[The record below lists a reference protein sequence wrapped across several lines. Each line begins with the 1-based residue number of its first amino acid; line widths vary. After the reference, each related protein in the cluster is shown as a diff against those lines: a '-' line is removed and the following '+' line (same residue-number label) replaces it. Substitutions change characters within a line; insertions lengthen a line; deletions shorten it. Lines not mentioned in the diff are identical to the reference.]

1 MEEYRLETDALLR
14 LLRAVLLPKDD
25 PIGWEEGCS
34 VSDLALMIAEQ
45 RLVPMLYSAIQRQT
59 GPNWEC
65 LAQQLKPLYQ
75 RELHRGLMQEYE
87 IQALLDDME
96 RDSIDCLPMKGWV
109 MRDYYSDPLMRS
121 MGDFDVLI
129 RDMDSRKMQKWME
142 AHGYTP
148 EHTEQEVE
156 DIYMKPPY
164 MNIELHRRLI
174 EAGRLKQ
181 QHTVWRENCLVSL
194 WRKEYLQKEKKHIYR
209 LSDEDFLVYQLLHF
223 YKHFTNSGVGIR
235 PLADLYLFLQAKR
248 YTMDQEY
255 IKRQLDALHISA
267 FCKQMTKLM
276 LQCFEAQKWD
286 ESGRIIVDYLVR
298 TGIYG
303 DLATIET
310 ACLFREKGKNM
321 AQTRWHS
328 FWRQCF
334 PPVDVMKNRYL
345 RLNDMPCL
353 LPFYWAI
360 RIGRVVFLEP
370 HKLAAKLATI
380 QKYQT
385 QDRYDCLQRI
395 YQAAGVL
402 EEASQ

>member
-1 MEEYRLETDALLR
+1 
-14 LLRAVLLPKDD
+14 
-25 PIGWEEGCS
+25 
-34 VSDLALMIAEQ
+34 
-45 RLVPMLYSAIQRQT
+45 
-59 GPNWEC
+59 
-65 LAQQLKPLYQ
+65 
-75 RELHRGLMQEYE
+75 
-87 IQALLDDME
+87 
-96 RDSIDCLPMKGWV
+96 
-109 MRDYYSDPLMRS
+109 
-121 MGDFDVLI
+121 
-129 RDMDSRKMQKWME
+129 MQKWME

-223 YKHFTNSGVGIR
+223 YKHFTDSGAGIR
-235 PLADLYLFLQAKR
+235 PLVDLYLFWQAKR

-303 DLATIET
+303 DLATMET
-310 ACLFREKGKNM
+310 ACLFREEGKNM
-321 AQTRWHS
+321 GQTRWRS
-328 FWRQCF
+328 LWRRCF
-334 PPVDVMKNRYL
+334 PSVDVMKNRYS
-345 RLNDMPCL
+345 RLNDIPCL

-370 HKLAAKLATI
+370 HKLTAKLTTI

>member
-14 LLRAVLLPKDD
+14 LLRAALSRKDD

-59 GPNWEC
+59 GPNWER
-65 LAQQLKPLYQ
+65 LAQQLKPLYEQ
-75 RELHRGLMQEYE
+75 ELHRGLMQEYE

-96 RDSIDCLPMKGWV
+96 RDGIDCLPMKGWV
-109 MRDYYSDPLMRS
+109 MRDYYPDPLMRS
-121 MGDFDVLI
+121 MSDFDVLI
-129 RDMDSRKMQKWME
+129 REMDSRKMQKWME

-223 YKHFTNSGVGIR
+223 YKHFTDSGAGIR
-235 PLADLYLFLQAKR
+235 PLVDLYLFLQAKR

-276 LQCFEAQKWD
+276 LQCFEAQEWD

-298 TGIYG
+298 AGIYG
-303 DLATIET
+303 DLATMET
-310 ACLFREKGKNM
+310 ARLFREEGKNM
-321 AQTRWHS
+321 GQTRWRS
-328 FWRQCF
+328 FWRRCF
-334 PPVDVMKNRYL
+334 PPVDVMKNRYS
-345 RLNDMPCL
+345 RLNDIPCL

-360 RIGRVVFLEP
+360 RIGRVVFLES
-370 HKLAAKLATI
+370 HKLTAV

>member
-1 MEEYRLETDALLR
+1 MRAALCQIHEP
-14 LLRAVLLPKDD
+14 VVWT
-25 PIGWEEGCS
+25 GESS
-34 VSDLALMIAEQ
+34 VQSMAELIVEQ
-45 RLVPMLYSAIQRQT
+45 SLVPMLYPVIQRQI
-59 GPNWEC
+59 GPVWAE
-65 LAQQLKPLYQ
+65 LAGQLKRIYD
-75 RELHRGLMQEYE
+75 RELHRGLIQEYE
-87 IQALLDDME
+87 IQVLLDDME
-96 RDSIDCLPMKGWV
+96 RDGIDCLPMKGWI
-109 MRDYYSDPLMRS
+109 MRNYYPEPLMRS
-121 MGDFDVLI
+121 MSELDVLV
-129 RDMDSRKMQKWME
+129 REMNSPDMQKWME
-142 AHGYTP
+142 TRGYTP
-148 EHTEQEVE
+148 EHIEQDVH
-156 DIYMKPPY
+156 DSYVKPPY

-174 EAGRLKQ
+174 DEDQLKQ

-194 WRKEYLQKEKKHIYR
+194 WQKEYLQKEKKHIYR

-223 YKHFTNSGVGIR
+223 YKHFTDSGAGIR
-235 PLADLYLFLQAKR
+235 PLVDLYLFLQAKR

>member
-1 MEEYRLETDALLR
+1 MEEYRLETDTLLR
-14 LLRAVLLPKDD
+14 LLRAALSPKDD

-59 GPNWEC
+59 GPNWER
-65 LAQQLKPLYQ
+65 LAQQLKPLYEQ
-75 RELHRGLMQEYE
+75 ELHRGLMQEYE

-96 RDSIDCLPMKGWV
+96 RDGIDCLPMKGWV
-109 MRDYYSDPLMRS
+109 MRDYYPDPLMRS
-121 MGDFDVLI
+121 MSDFDVLI

-142 AHGYTP
+142 AHGYSSDRI
-148 EHTEQEVE
+148 EQTTHDV
-156 DIYMKPPY
+156 YKKPPY
-164 MNIELHRRLI
+164 MDIELH
-174 EAGRLKQ
+174 
-181 QHTVWRENCLVSL
+181 HCLVDKVRLQQQNTRWQENWLASL
-194 WRKEYLQKEKKHIYR
+194 WQGNYRLEGKNHLYR
-209 LSDEDFLVYQLLHF
+209 LSDEDFLVHHLLHF
-223 YKHFTNSGVGIR
+223 YKHFTDSGAGIR
-235 PLADLYLFLQAKR
+235 PLVDLYLFLQAKR

-276 LQCFEAQKWD
+276 LQCFEAQEWD

-303 DLATIET
+303 DLATMET

-321 AQTRWHS
+321 GQTRWHS
-328 FWRQCF
+328 FWRRCF
-334 PPVDVMKNRYL
+334 PSVDVMKNRYS